1 MDGWMDGWMDGEI
14 RGCTVSPR
22 RPRWLCPGLPS
33 PGMGRQGWLRGPT
46 GQFSARLPS
55 SLPTL
60 SRCCSDAGSRSRR
73 GVAAGGAELPSDP
86 LPSSSS
92 PSSQPLHQGWDRP
105 PLSHRCWEWGQGEPS
120 FALKPCREAVPES
133 HRRTGPAGVEGF

>member
-1 MDGWMDGWMDGEI
+1 M
-14 RGCTVSPR
+14 
-22 RPRWLCPGLPS
+22 
-33 PGMGRQGWLRGPT
+33 
-46 GQFSARLPS
+46 
-55 SLPTL
+55 
-60 SRCCSDAGSRSRR
+60 
-73 GVAAGGAELPSDP
+73 AAGGAELPSDP